1 MASKNPAVWQ
11 APLQQI
17 TVSITSRGAGSTGY
31 RVTHRRAAKGD
42 AKDVTAVLAE
52 GTWPKDIR
60 SMEDGLKALINVVI
74 GLERSFLR
82 PKE

>member
-1 MASKNPAVWQ
+1 MASKNPTVWQ

-17 TVSITSRGAGSTGY
+17 TVSITSRGRGSTGF

-52 GTWPKDIR
+52 GAWPKDIG
-60 SMEDGLKALINVVI
+60 SMEDGLRALIYVVI
-74 GLERSFLR
+74 ALERAFLQ

>member
-1 MASKNPAVWQ
+1 MASKNPATWQ

-17 TVSITSRGAGSTGY
+17 SVSITSRGNGSTGF
-31 RVTHRRAAKGD
+31 RVTHRKASKGD

-52 GTWPKDIR
+52 GSWPKDIK
-60 SMEDGLKALINVVI
+60 SLEDGLRALIHVVI
-74 GLERSFLR
+74 GLERAFLA